1 MLDGVGEELDPLLEP
16 LVAQRTVKMGGALT
30 LALGDAPVDYSPDF
44 QFFMTTKLPNP
55 HYLPE
60 VSTRVT
66 LINFV
71 ITFEGLKEQL
81 LDIVVRRENAALDE
95 ERQALIQTTYLNKKA
110 QRDVERGILEL
121 LRTAKGNILNDEK
134 AIEALGR
141 SQRLAVEIELKQAG
155 AVIAAA
161 KLEQARTCYAD
172 VADHCSLLFFLVSQL
187 ARVDPMYQYSL
198 NWFVQ
203 LFEASLEGLST
214 KSEEAQDVA

>member
-1 MLDGVGEELDPLLEP
+1 MQLGFPVLLDGVGEELDSLLEP
-16 LVAQRTVKMGGALT
+16 LIAQRTVKVGGALT
-30 LALGDAPVDYSPDF
+30 LVLGDAPVDYSPDF
-44 QFFMTTKLPNP
+44 LFFMTTKLPNP

-71 ITFEGLKEQL
+71 ITFEGLEEQL

-95 ERQALIQTTYLNKKA
+95 ERQALIQTTYTNKKA

-141 SQRLAVEIELKQAG
+141 S
-155 AVIAAA
+155 
-161 KLEQARTCYAD
+161 
-172 VADHCSLLFFLVSQL
+172 
-187 ARVDPMYQYSL
+187 
-198 NWFVQ
+198 
-203 LFEASLEGLST
+203 
-214 KSEEAQDVA
+214 